1 MSKDD
6 KSPEEFNGITF
17 TDCDFSNNGKGGA
30 KLGAGN
36 YKFINS
42 KTNNNGGDG
51 IEMGEGAKAS
61 FEKHESKGNEGFAIS
76 TLTDAI
82 KKPRANNN
90 KGLKI
95 IVGFILTC
103 IIAPLIVGVSLE
115 LWKEHRVTTS
125 QEQPRSI
132 QLKEVSGSDQI

>member
-17 TDCDFSNNGKGGA
+17 TDCKSEGNGGAGFFFGKGVKA
-30 KLGAGN
+30 KLDNCEAN
-36 YKFINS
+36 D
-42 KTNNNGGDG
+42 NGGG
-51 IEMGEGAKAS
+51 GFVTEGEHKIPTINRIA
-61 FEKHESKGNEGFAIS
+61 
-76 TLTDAI
+76 LAI

-95 IVGFILTC
+95 IIGFVLTC

-115 LWKEHRVTTS
+115 FWKEHRATTN
-125 QEQPRSI
+125 QEQPQSI
-132 QLKEVSGSDQI
+132 QLQEVSGSDQI